1 MYNSIVLL
9 FCLGIKYQC
18 LILLFS
24 DLVECIYNAI
34 NKTMQSTKQPDNTNA
49 FLFIDVLFHK
59 TTNNQIPTTE
69 NRFLFIDILFLN
81 ITTKSQNHII
91 KH

>member
-1 MYNSIVLL
+1 MFNIIVWL

-34 NKTMQSTKQPDNTNA
+34 NKTMQSTKQPDNTNVL
-49 FLFIDVLFHK
+49 LFI
-59 TTNNQIPTTE
+59 
-69 NRFLFIDILFLN
+69 
-81 ITTKSQNHII
+81 II
-91 KH
+91 CPQHNY

>member
-1 MYNSIVLL
+1 MFNIIVWL

-34 NKTMQSTKQPDNTNA
+34 NKTTKQQ
-49 FLFIDVLFHK
+49 
-59 TTNNQIPTTE
+59 NNQTT
-69 NRFLFIDILFLN
+69 LTYYYL
-81 ITTKSQNHII
+81 
-91 KH
+91 

>member
-1 MYNSIVLL
+1 MFNIIVWL

-34 NKTMQSTKQPDNTNA
+34 NKTMQSTRQPDNTNV
-49 FLFIDVLFHK
+49 FLFI
-59 TTNNQIPTTE
+59 I
-69 NRFLFIDILFLN
+69 IFLN
-81 ITTKSQNHII
+81 ITTKSQNHNI